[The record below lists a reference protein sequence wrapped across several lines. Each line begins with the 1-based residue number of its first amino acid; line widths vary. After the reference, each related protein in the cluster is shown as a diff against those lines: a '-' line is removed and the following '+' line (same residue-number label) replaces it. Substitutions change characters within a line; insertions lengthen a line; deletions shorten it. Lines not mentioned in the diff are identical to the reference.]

1 MDAGTCVWVWSVLA
15 EIFVDP
21 VYLVSHYAFG
31 GVAGLLAPSSLL
43 IRGAPVA
50 PPTLPV
56 FFSLWPAVVRATK
69 ELALRPAPPDWAS
82 ASLSLRLGVRR
93 VLPGS
98 LLLCRR
104 GLSSLGGL
112 LRRSARP
119 RLRSSGLSVV
129 SFLAVFAVFTPFPV
143 PLDLRGFP
151 SAKVTSHKSSTLSSH
166 QIS

>member
-1 MDAGTCVWVWSVLA
+1 MGLWAGIYVRVRSIFFGVSVVFAYWST
-15 EIFVDP
+15 
-21 VYLVSHYAFG
+21 HYALG
-31 GVAGLLAPSSLL
+31 GVAGLLVPSSLL

-50 PPTLPV
+50 PPTLLV
-56 FFSLWPAVVRATK
+56 FFSLRPLVVRATK

-82 ASLSLRLGVRR
+82 ACLSLRLGARR

-119 RLRSSGLSVV
+119 RLRSSGLSVDSFCCFCSIYAV
-129 SFLAVFAVFTPFPV
+129 SCAPGFTRISECEGHFA
-143 PLDLRGFP
+143 
-151 SAKVTSHKSSTLSSH
+151 
-166 QIS
+166 